1 MAADEGAAARPPR
14 RTVIDRKRLLRALDR
29 RDIADWVLVQR
40 DQEIGI
46 ASDEPA
52 LHRTERR
59 VTWHVTVHH
68 DAPQGRGSA
77 HVMIDATNG
86 IAEDIVEQALALA
99 RSSIGP
105 AWSSS
110 PPAAPAHVAIAD
122 KKLAGRDV
130 VEIATSV
137 AHGIA
142 KPADASVVTT
152 ARMLRELV
160 NVASR
165 AGLKREWPATAL
177 RVDALVRTSAL
188 SLSITREARQL
199 ADLDLDDAVRTAA
212 DNLVLLAAA
221 GAPVAGPC
229 GLVLRP
235 EAMLHGGLGVWQTFV
250 PQADAVVERQ
260 GLTRYRERAPIAPG
274 SQQVREPLTISS
286 DGAIDY
292 GIQSAPLGDE
302 GDAVRAFSIVDE
314 GIAVGLGLGP
324 REAALRKR
332 DPNGGVRNL
341 VVRPGSWNG
350 TVDASAG
357 RVIEI
362 LRLRSMTIDP
372 YTGDASLEIALGIDH
387 PNRTAFAGG
396 SIHIDLIAA
405 LARARRSSTQL
416 SRGAYRGPDAVWLDR
431 ADLIV

>member
-1 MAADEGAAARPPR
+1 
-14 RTVIDRKRLLRALDR
+14 VIDRKQLLRALAR

-40 DQEIGI
+40 EQEIGI

-52 LHRTERR
+52 LHRTEHR

-77 HVMIDATNG
+77 HVTIDATNG
-86 IAEDIVEQALALA
+86 LAEDIVEEALALA

-110 PPAAPAHVAIAD
+110 PPAAPAHVMIAD
-122 KKLAGRDV
+122 TKLAGRDV

-142 KPADASVVTT
+142 TPPDATIDTT
-152 ARMLRELV
+152 VRMLREVV

-177 RVDALVRTSAL
+177 RVDALVRTSAM
-188 SLSITREARQL
+188 SLAITREARQL
-199 ADLDLDDAVRTAA
+199 SDLDLDGAVRAAA
-212 DNLVLLAAA
+212 DDLVLLAAA
-221 GAPVAGPC
+221 GAPAPGPC
-229 GLVLRP
+229 GLILRP
-235 EAMLHGGLGVWQTFV
+235 EAMLHGGLGVWQAFV

-260 GLTRYRERAPIAPG
+260 GLTRYREHAPIAPG
-274 SQQVREPLTISS
+274 SEQAREPLTITS
-286 DGAIDY
+286 DGSIDF
-292 GIQSAPLGDE
+292 GIRSAPLGDE
-302 GDAVRAFSIVDE
+302 GDAIRAFPLVED
-314 GIAVGLGLGP
+314 GIAAGLGLGP

-341 VVRPGSWNG
+341 VVRLGSWNG
-350 TVDASAG
+350 NVDTGAG
-357 RVIEI
+357 RIIEI
-362 LRLRSMTIDP
+362 RRLRSMTIDP
-372 YTGDASLEIALGIDH
+372 YTGDASLELALGIDH
-387 PNRTAFAGG
+387 PNRTAFVGG
-396 SIHIDLIAA
+396 SLHLDLIAA
-405 LARARRSSTQL
+405 LSRARRSSTRL
-416 SRGAYRGPDAVWLDR
+416 ARGPYRGPDAIWIDR